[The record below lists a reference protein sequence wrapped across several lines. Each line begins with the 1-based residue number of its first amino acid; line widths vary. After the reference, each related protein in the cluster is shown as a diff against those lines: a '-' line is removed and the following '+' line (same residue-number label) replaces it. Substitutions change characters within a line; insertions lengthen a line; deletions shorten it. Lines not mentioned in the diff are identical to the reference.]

1 MRVKTILTLTLFAAM
16 VPIANAQRISTVVD
30 GRTVVYP
37 DVEPVMMNGR
47 VMVPLR
53 GVFEHMGAYVEWD
66 SVSQEVRV
74 TDDGSVVLLRIGSS
88 AATVNGNIVPIDA
101 PATMLRGRT
110 MVPLRFIS
118 ETFGHD
124 VFWNAPI
131 RTVEITTVAAENTD
145 PPPYGMMTIARDTV
159 IPFKLQ
165 TTLNSRTS
173 RVGDRFTA
181 TIDTN
186 GDPNYEGLPM
196 GTVLEGR
203 VTTVRPKTNSAPG
216 VIGVEFDRVRL
227 PNANAYAI
235 DGSLIGLDED
245 SVVNDD
251 GTLRARNS
259 SSNDDLKWVGYG
271 AAAGILV
278 GIVTDGNLLTDSL
291 IGAALGYLFG
301 RTQVDAN
308 KYRDLNLAAGS
319 RFGVRLEQ
327 DLRFRTT
334 N

>member
-1 MRVKTILTLTLFAAM
+1 MRLQTILTLALCATI
-16 VPIANAQRISTVVD
+16 VPIANAQRISTTVD

-66 SVSQEVRV
+66 SLSQEVKV
-74 TDDGSVVLLRIGSS
+74 TDEGTVVLLRIGSS
-88 AATVNGNIVPIDA
+88 TATVNGNIVPIDA

-124 VFWNAPI
+124 VYWNAPV

-165 TTLNSRTS
+165 TPLNSRTA

-181 TIDTN
+181 TIDTA
-186 GDPNYEGLPM
+186 GDPNYEGLPK
-196 GTVLEGR
+196 GTILEGH
-203 VTTVRPKTNSAPG
+203 VTTVRAKTDSAPG

-227 PNANAYAI
+227 PNTNAYAI
-235 DGSLIGLDED
+235 DGALIGLDED
-245 SVVNDD
+245 SVINDD
-251 GTLRARNS
+251 GTFKARNS
-259 SSNDDLKWVGYG
+259 NSNDDLKWVGYG
-271 AAAGILV
+271 AAAGVLV
-278 GIVTDGNLLTDSL
+278 GILTDGNLVTDTV

-301 RTQVDAN
+301 RTQVDPS
-308 KYRDLNLAAGS
+308 KYRDLNLTAGTRS
-319 RFGVRLEQ
+319 H
-327 DLRFRTT
+327 
-334 N
+334 

>member
-1 MRVKTILTLTLFAAM
+1 MRVKTTLTTALCLAIASVAA
-16 VPIANAQRISTVVD
+16 AQQISTTVD

-66 SVSQEVRV
+66 NLAREVRV
-74 TDDGSVVLLRIGSS
+74 TDDGTVVLLRIGSS
-88 AATVNGNIVPIDA
+88 TAIVNGSVVPIDA
-101 PATMLRGRT
+101 PAVMLRGRT
-110 MVPLRFIS
+110 MVPPRFIS

-131 RTVEITTVAAENTD
+131 RTVEISTVAAEFD
-145 PPPYGMMTIARDTV
+145 PPYGMMTIARDTV
-159 IPFKLQ
+159 LPFKLQ
-165 TTLNSRTS
+165 TTLNSRTT
-173 RVGDRFTA
+173 RIGDRFTA
-181 TIDTN
+181 TIDTA
-186 GDPNYEGLPM
+186 GYADYEGLPM

-203 VTTVRPKTNSAPG
+203 VTTVRAKSRTAPG

-227 PNANAYAI
+227 PNTNAYAI
-235 DGSLIGLDED
+235 DGALIGLDED
-245 SVVNDD
+245 SVINDD
-251 GTLRARNS
+251 GTFRARNR

-271 AAAGILV
+271 AAAGVLV
-278 GIVTDGNLLTDSL
+278 SIFTDGNLLTDSI

-301 RTQVDAN
+301 RTQVDSD
-308 KYRDLNLAAGS
+308 KYTDLNLPAGS

-327 DLRFRTT
+327 DLRFRPA

>member
-1 MRVKTILTLTLFAAM
+1 MRLKTILTLALCAT
-16 VPIANAQRISTVVD
+16 IATVASAQRISTTVD

-66 SVSQEVRV
+66 SLAREVRV
-74 TDDGSVVLLRIGSS
+74 TDEGSVVLLRIGSS
-88 AATVNGNIVPIDA
+88 TATVNGNIIPIDA
-101 PATMLRGRT
+101 PAVMVRGRT

-131 RTVEITTVAAENTD
+131 RTVEITTVAAEFD

-159 IPFKLQ
+159 VPFRLQ

-181 TIDTN
+181 TIDTS
-186 GDPNYEGLPM
+186 GDANYEGLPM

-203 VTTVRPKTNSAPG
+203 VTTVRPKSRTAPG

-227 PNANAYAI
+227 PNTNAYAI
-235 DGSLIGLDED
+235 DGALIGLDED
-245 SVVNDD
+245 SVINDD
-251 GTLRARNS
+251 GTFRARNRS
-259 SSNDDLKWVGYG
+259 GNDDLKWVGYG
-271 AAAGILV
+271 AAAGVLV

-301 RTQVDAN
+301 RTQVDSN
-308 KYRDLNLAAGS
+308 KYTDLNLQAGT
-319 RFGVRLEQ
+319 RFGVRLDQ

>member
-1 MRVKTILTLTLFAAM
+1 MRLQTILTLALCATI
-16 VPIANAQRISTVVD
+16 VPIASAQRISTTVD

-66 SVSQEVRV
+66 SLSQEVKV
-74 TDDGSVVLLRIGSS
+74 TDEGTVVLLRIGSS
-88 AATVNGNIVPIDA
+88 TATVNGNIVPIDA

-124 VFWNAPI
+124 VYWNAPV

-165 TTLNSRTS
+165 TPLNSRTA

-181 TIDTN
+181 TIDTA

-196 GTVLEGR
+196 GTILEGH
-203 VTTVRPKTNSAPG
+203 VTTVRAKTSSAPG

-227 PNANAYAI
+227 PNTNAYAI
-235 DGSLIGLDED
+235 DGALIGLDEK
-245 SVVNDD
+245 SVINDD
-251 GTLRARNS
+251 GTFKARNS

-271 AAAGILV
+271 AAAGVLV
-278 GIVTDGNLLTDSL
+278 GILTDGNLVTDTV

-301 RTQVDAN
+301 RTQVDPS
-308 KYRDLNLAAGS
+308 KYRDLNLTAGT
-319 RFGVRLEQ
+319 RFGVRLDQ

-334 N
+334 